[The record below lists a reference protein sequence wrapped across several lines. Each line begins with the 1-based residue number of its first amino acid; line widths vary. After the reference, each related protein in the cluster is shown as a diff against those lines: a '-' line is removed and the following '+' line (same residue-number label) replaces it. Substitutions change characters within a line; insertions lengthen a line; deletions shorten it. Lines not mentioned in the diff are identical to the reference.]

1 MEDKFSEFSTGLSD
15 PAKHGFDITPS
26 DTVDFTYATRW
37 IWVGGVG
44 DVTLV
49 TVGGDVITFTAVPA
63 GTRLDVRASRV
74 NDTGTDATLLVG
86 MY

>member
-1 MEDKFSEFSTGLSD
+1 
-15 PAKHGFDITPS
+15 
-26 DTVDFTYATRW
+26 
-37 IWVGGVG
+37 
-44 DVTLV
+44 LV